1 MHTTIREFVAEARKK
16 RRVPL
21 EELLAIYE
29 REWSSAGF
37 PDEYQEQ
44 EYRKAGRE
52 QLEAFHRS
60 FTAEPPDVIFQ
71 EKPFELALEHDVV
84 VTGRIDQVNRL
95 SGRKVE
101 IVDYKTGKVRDA
113 KKAAEDI
120 QLSIYALAAREV
132 LDLEPERLVFYYLVN
147 NEAVATTRDAKSLAA
162 AKEKIAEVADQIR
175 AQDFPA
181 KPSYMCGYCDYKPL
195 CPAHEQLIS
204 IQPRAAN
211 PEEEK

>member
-1 MHTTIREFVAEARKK
+1 
-16 RRVPL
+16 
-21 EELLAIYE
+21 
-29 REWSSAGF
+29 
-37 PDEYQEQ
+37 
-44 EYRKAGRE
+44 
-52 QLEAFHRS
+52 HRS

-120 QLSIYALAAREV
+120 QLSVYALAAREV